1 MKIAGVIPNSSKES
15 ISNFHAKTKDYLDKN
30 LDGNFDQKEFINNS
44 KIEFAK
50 SFNA

>member
-1 MKIAGVIPNSSKES
+1 MKIAGVIPKFLKRKY
-15 ISNFHAKTKDYLDKN
+15 SNFHAKTKDYLDKN
-30 LDGNFDQKEFINNS
+30 LDGNFDQKEFIYNS